1 MTNQALATQPAGELR
16 ADGTFVTSRVEL
28 PNGWQETHRVGKLKI
43 RGEREPRTINYND
56 YAKLLTFYN
65 AQERL
70 IKDRKHIMVTLSDG
84 LVVNTADITS
94 LEQADEQSWTPKVA
108 QVSDEL
114 RELPTA
120 ELLLRKDGSV
130 IATSATRGEIAK
142 IEDKEYLV
150 AHCHYRQ
157 GADGTKLYLT
167 KINQIPEAI
176 LYRKQEDA
184 DYPPAIA
191 QHFKYG
197 IPQL

>member
-1 MTNQALATQPAGELR
+1 MTNQTLTTKPAGELR
-16 ADGTFVTSRVEL
+16 ADGTFVVNRLEL
-28 PNGWQETHRVGKLKI
+28 PNGVQETHRVGKLKI

-56 YAKLLTFYN
+56 YAKLLTFYS

-84 LVVNTADITS
+84 FVVNTADITS
-94 LEQADEQSWTPKVA
+94 LEQADEQSWVPKVA
-108 QVSDEL
+108 QVPDEL

-120 ELLLRKDGSV
+120 ELVLRLDGSV
-130 IATSATRGEIAK
+130 IAERATRSEIAK
-142 IEDKEYLV
+142 IPEKEYLV

-157 GADGTKLYLT
+157 GADGTKIYLT
-167 KINQIPEAI
+167 KLDQTPEAI
-176 LYRKQEDA
+176 LYKKQEDA